1 MHGLAEKDVAP
12 DTAPRSAGLSIAAR
26 GGSDT
31 FDHTLDEEQSRN
43 AAIKHCNELF
53 STLSAEERVAWS
65 LEHLPSQQV
74 LSSSFGAQA
83 AVSLHMVAS
92 QRPDIP
98 VLFVDTGYLFSE
110 TYQFVDELTERLQL
124 NLKVYHSRMSPAWQ
138 EARYGER
145 WTQGIEGIAAYNRDN
160 KVEPMERALRELNAS
175 TWFAGLRRKQSE
187 SRAEVPFLSWSQG
200 DRWKVHAIADW
211 SDRDVFNYLKKH
223 DLPYHPLWEQGYISI
238 GDVHTTKSLNDV
250 GSEEETRFFGLTREC
265 GLHDIDMS
273 DVFLP

>member
-31 FDHTLDEEQSRN
+31 SDHTLDEEQSRS

-65 LEHLPSQQV
+65 LEHLPNQQV

-98 VLFVDTGYLFSE
+98 VLFVDTGYLFPE

-145 WTQGIEGIAAYNRDN
+145 WTQGVEGITAYNRDN

-175 TWFAGLRRKQSE
+175 TWFAGLRRMQSE